1 MINNYDK
8 SIKIWNWQESRQK
21 NGIKVLLEETSTK
34 KFLGTPGKIKRHIQK
49 FVKFVEKNIKH
60 IFLRDQKIVLED
72 VKIKVAP
79 VYNLMIENCHE
90 FFANGILV
98 HNCDCLGGKIYGEPV
113 GTFSD
118 VSTYS
123 FFPAHHIT
131 TIEGGAVCTNNPAI
145 AKKIHSLNNWGRDC
159 FCRPGQQNVC
169 GKRFEQEFDG
179 LPAGWDHKY
188 TFTNLGYNFKMTEF
202 QAAFGIA
209 QMRKL
214 NGFVDRRIENLWS
227 LLERL
232 DDYVAWLDFVEL
244 PEYSSSSPF
253 GFPITVTTNEFT
265 AQNLIAFLEKNKIA
279 TRRMFGGNLARQ
291 PAFKNLPYIYCGF
304 DGADYV
310 MNRTFWIGCHPGITN
325 EMLDYI
331 EEIFGEFFKQ
341 YE

>member
-1 MINNYDK
+1 MLGFPYDEK
-8 SIKIWNWQESRQK
+8 LAKE
-21 NGIKVLLEETSTK
+21 LLGQDK
-34 KFLGTPGKIKRHIQK
+34 W
-49 FVKFVEKNIKH
+49 
-60 IFLRDQKIVLED
+60 
-72 VKIKVAP
+72 
-79 VYNLMIENCHE
+79 
-90 FFANGILV
+90 LV
-98 HNCDCLGGKIYGEPV
+98 SDCCDCLGGKIYGEPV

-214 NGFVDRRIENLWS
+214 DEFVYARNICWAKLKLIINPYAEYIS
-227 LLERL
+227 T
-232 DDYVAWLDFVEL
+232 VEI
-244 PEYSSSSPF
+244 PTFSDKSPF